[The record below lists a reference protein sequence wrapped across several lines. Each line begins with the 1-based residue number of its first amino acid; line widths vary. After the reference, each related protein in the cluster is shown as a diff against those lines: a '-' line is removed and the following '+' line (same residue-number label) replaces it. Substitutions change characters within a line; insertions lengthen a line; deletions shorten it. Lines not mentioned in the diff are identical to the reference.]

1 MTQSEGAE
9 EFEVFL
15 AGYRSCVESALG
27 RRIRELTPEIYL
39 NHIPEAVG
47 GLLARHSTLS
57 IQMAEAPEVWNGHI
71 APIILRCQIEAH
83 ITMSW
88 ILDEPNDRALKYIH
102 YGLGQEKLFV
112 EHLEQERQSLDG
124 DERADIEQML
134 AVRKSWLEAQMA
146 DWATNVNVGSWSGTT
161 IREMA
166 AATDEMELYRFAYVP
181 FSGAVHSMWQHVGIY
196 NVEWCRNPMHKHHRV
211 PVIMDA
217 PFFPDFLYRSAKFLS
232 KSFDVLDRKLQLSI
246 DDQKPLQYITG
257 AWAEEGGRGDGASDE
272 T

>member
-1 MTQSEGAE
+1 MTQSEETEA
-9 EFEVFL
+9 FEAFL
-15 AGYRSCVESALG
+15 EGYRSCVESALA
-27 RRIRELTPEIYL
+27 RRIQELTPEIYL
-39 NHIPEAVG
+39 NHIPEVIG

-57 IQMAEAPEVWNGHI
+57 IQMADAPEIWNGHV
-71 APIILRCQIEAH
+71 APILLRCQIEAH

-88 ILDEPNDRALKYIH
+88 ILDEPNDRTLKYVQ

-112 EHLEQERQSLDG
+112 EHLEQEREASDG

-134 AVRKSWLEAQMA
+134 SIRKSWLEAQMA
-146 DWATNVNVGSWSGTT
+146 DWATNVNVGSWSGVS

-166 AATDEMELYRFAYVP
+166 AETHEMELYRFAYVP

-232 KSFDVLDRKLQLSI
+232 KSFDVLDRKLDFDI
-246 DDQKPLQYITG
+246 DDLKPLQYVRD
-257 AWAEEGGRGDGASDE
+257 AWAEESGEAQDAGGE